1 MSLGIIGLVVMAG
14 VVISNAGTRLATDLG
29 ISAELIGV
37 ATLGVVVTLVVPSG
51 LVLWNVI
58 RELGTL
64 YMRRVL
70 ARFAG
75 TTRLDVAEAIGTGL
89 VSLLLLASGV
99 WLVTRLLDI
108 MSIGDVTTP
117 VPALVMVLS
126 AAVTATLASKVHW
139 QMDRTFRRTLLGDAE
154 PSGVDVGSGPE

>member
-1 MSLGIIGLVVMAG
+1 
-14 VVISNAGTRLATDLG
+14 
-29 ISAELIGV
+29 
-37 ATLGVVVTLVVPSG
+37 
-51 LVLWNVI
+51 
-58 RELGTL
+58 
-64 YMRRVL
+64 MRRVL

-75 TTRLDVAEAIGTGL
+75 TSRLNVAEVIGTGL

-126 AAVTATLASKVHW
+126 AAITAMLASKVHW

-154 PSGVDVGSGPE
+154 PSGVDVGSGSE